1 MRFDS
6 KIFQRFIS
14 GQASDEEFEQVE
26 RYLSE
31 QPDIALAEFDTCEDT
46 LVSVLREGYE
56 NGQAPV
62 DFENGE
68 LNDPSWEIVA
78 QNLNRQFTL
87 ATRQLDIS
95 QYVDPPQSDEE
106 VGRIGNY
113 RLLKQIGSGGMG
125 IVFEAKPVD
134 SDHAVAIKL
143 MNPLLAAN
151 PEAAYRFRRESLAAA
166 KLTHDKIVKIS
177 EVDQA
182 SSIPFLVMELLRGE
196 SLAQRLRRDGR
207 LSADRIIDYSIQV
220 SEALEYAHARGIL
233 HRDIKPDN
241 IWIDEHDRVKLLDFG
256 LARTIDDQTGLT
268 QTGAILGTPKYMS
281 PEQAKGRNVDH
292 RSDLFSLGS
301 VMYEMLIGRPAFDR
315 ENFYSTILAVANDEV
330 TDFESKRLETNTG
343 LHRIVTRLLH
353 KDPEKRIGTA
363 TALKKEMEALDPSE
377 MLEPQAHVGRG
388 GGNNW
393 KSILLGF
400 AAAALLFCFS
410 IIIYVQTDRGT
421 LVIDAGDDVEVSV
434 VSETVKIRELGS
446 DKEYTLKVGE
456 NRLPSGAYEI
466 VVTDPATG
474 LELSTTHFSLKR
486 GGKELVNVGLKES
499 KTGVAA
505 SDGDGGSL
513 RGNPN
518 AIGISPNAP
527 ARSIAEAFSKERVT
541 ETLAIIPGE
550 GFNRQAL
557 LPSARPLGEVKNW
570 AIETKEH
577 RQTVT
582 QLDFNF
588 DGSLLA
594 SAGSDD
600 VVRIW
605 EYVGKTRRLKHIIP
619 MTGRIRMLRWSPVE
633 NAIITVVREHVS
645 TFESGEELVCLW
657 RVGES
662 VTLLDQLKQ
671 HVNQVAWSPSGTK
684 VAMEKGDRGSSQIGL
699 FNVSSGKF
707 HGIPNGGMTGEFTE
721 RPWSHDEKLFAVA
734 TIESVGES
742 QFKATLKIWD
752 LESKVLYHQIP
763 GVHKGVWAGH
773 KRVLGYAY
781 FSHSRAPNRFFEFLD
796 FETMQ
801 AQAKYKFVNDRFVVG
816 SATSNYL
823 GLQIVDDQKSVPD
836 SDPGKTIYI
845 VDCSKV
851 GTAEFQ
857 FKNLPQVKATNQRGD
872 SDSLAISVDGK
883 YALSRGMS
891 ISDSYEDE
899 NRELHRSIKWENL
912 IRVCGSTGRVAVP
925 YYVADADDNRFFE
938 LRVYKYGTGDLL
950 VSEKTPMFKN
960 ASLISFED
968 IKFSNNGK
976 KIAFLT
982 RARPAGNEST
992 ETQSCKII
1000 DLANGDVLANIEQE
1014 SVRTDTVHWSPD
1026 DKHLVFDDNN
1036 AVRIVNVASVDIAN
1050 TIELERIV
1058 AGRRRTGF
1066 STQTTVF
1073 GVTNDSVFLHCH
1085 NDRIVV
1091 APFDGDQTTTLLN
1104 NQTKLTFQDKTFS
1117 INEIETAAWN
1127 SATDSLAVAAEIVV
1141 REAKDESE
1149 KGTRHAVLVLK
1160 QSGNT
1165 ATIDKLLF
1173 MRSPRSVF
1181 VSDELCFELK
1191 YNNDGKHLI
1200 AINRPPSANNRFSR
1214 TNGDNYVRSIN
1225 LDSDESSFTRVTPVF
1240 KDVAPPEIIVRDDTI
1255 AYNFQGETHF
1265 KQLSSGNAET
1275 HSEQFEIHRLAF
1287 VHGNCVAT
1295 DGTRVCVFVR
1305 PENKEPNATIPSGH
1319 VSYLLEN
1326 SKPENND
1333 LKDVL
1338 FGAAEIIS
1346 LPEDADLNGMY
1357 LIELSADGTEFRT
1370 SPLSEAIQRFPQLV
1384 NDAIEPGFIE
1394 KVLGGSTKATKPV
1407 SGGINL
1413 DYPRRS
1419 ITEVLSPDTVGKEL
1433 AIEAGKAIGMYS
1445 QFVDPVK
1452 LPDIET
1458 WTIVSETR
1466 SYFSDMS
1473 FSMDGSLLAAGSSD
1487 NSVRIWE
1494 YEDQSRKLKHI
1505 LPLNGQVKH
1514 VSWSPVQNVLLVS
1527 CVNGDAGKV
1536 SIWHVDDRLTIIDQV
1551 PILAN
1556 SVAWSPGGTKVAIQ
1570 SDQVE
1575 FFDVS
1580 LGRFSKLEH
1589 QQIKGEFSKKAWS
1602 QDERYFAVSQKNET
1616 SKLEGGARVNTFTWE
1631 TFVYDLVEKRL
1642 HHSFQNARNA
1652 AWSSNSSRLAFEHT
1666 EQGAQKAERVEF
1678 WDMDEIEKISE
1689 HQLQNEE
1696 VVDWT
1701 STTNSFAIVQFSWSK
1716 EQNQLESSKL
1726 KTLDFSNVD
1735 QKQNALAFDWSSGDI
1750 NDSRRV
1756 NAVVGPN
1763 RHWACPSYFGI
1774 NDHLHQYQTPSFW
1787 GIENY
1792 ATMNKTGTRLVSF
1805 EQNYPNRD
1813 LYRIAVYESKN
1824 GKLIAQTEISIQPEK
1839 TARVSSMRVS
1849 DSGKY
1854 VYLVI
1859 SLSSQSA
1866 SGNRQTTFNT
1876 IMYDVNKNTTL
1887 FSFVDP
1893 PVLGDERYF
1902 TPDEKRLVDVGK
1914 THVNVLDVQ
1923 SGEVI
1928 HKFVRE
1934 EPQTG
1939 SRRSSYSSRFLKSL
1953 IHLNNQRL
1961 LWFVAERGDWKIIEC
1976 DLASAET
1983 KTVLSLG
1990 KMKEIAQSDRYS
2002 LDPIKLF
2009 WNEQSNCIVV
2019 AGRSTKLVPRES
2031 SPGRHSE
2038 KAYELLVIS
2047 LEGEVP
2053 VIKHSLKIDGFN
2065 QARMQSV
2072 HSVSGDLFYY
2082 RTIETIDDRDLATE
2096 HVFIDLS
2103 DLNAKPR
2110 RFTVDMGDLKLNGF
2124 SKSGILFAD
2133 QYRDTFKKVDVSGT
2147 VTSYK
2152 TKTRANLVYFA
2163 SDIYIFQNGRHLSYF
2178 DQTGKHNHSVVLDN
2192 DHGVAQQHWHGK
2204 IGADRFGPW
2213 VKKAPGEYLVT
2224 ISDAPEVG
2232 VITVPLDEAR
2242 SKYPELFWEK

>member
-62 DFENGE
+62 NFENGE

-134 SDHAVAIKL
+134 SDLSVAIKL

-196 SLAQRLRRDGR
+196 SLAQRLRRDDR
-207 LSADRIIDYSIQV
+207 LSADKIIDYSIQV

-241 IWIDEHDRVKLLDFG
+241 IWIDENEQVKLLDFG

-343 LHRIVTRLLH
+343 LHRIVTQLLH
-353 KDPEKRIGTA
+353 KAPEKRIESA
-363 TALKKEMEALDPSE
+363 TALKKELESVDPSE

-434 VSETVKIRELGS
+434 VNETVKIRELGS

-499 KTGVAA
+499 NTGVAA
-505 SDGDGGSL
+505 SDGDGRSL

-518 AIGISPNAP
+518 GIGISPNAP
-527 ARSIAEAFSKERVT
+527 ARSIT
-541 ETLAIIPGE
+541 EVLSPAKVGE
-550 GFNRQAL
+550 
-557 LPSARPLGEVKNW
+557 EW
-570 AIETKEH
+570 AITKNNPINEYSLISNPIELPNTTTWSLESRDSH
-577 RQTVT
+577 SPFSLWNTD
-582 QLDFNF
+582 LAFNH

-594 SAGSDD
+594 ASDQFGT
-600 VVRIW
+600 VRIW
-605 EYVGKTRRLKHIIP
+605 KYSSNGRELVHVIPNKLSKIRLA
-619 MTGRIRMLRWSPVE
+619 WSPVE
-633 NAIITVVREHVS
+633 NVLMVGCIAGNKGNVV
-645 TFESGEELVCLW
+645 LW
-657 RVGES
+657 RIGKS
-662 VTLLDQLKQ
+662 VTIIDQA
-671 HVNQVAWSPSGTK
+671 NAVAAELGWSPSGTK
-684 VAMEKGDRGSSQIGL
+684 IAIQVGRSSEAHVHLFDVSKGRL
-699 FNVSSGKF
+699 V
-707 HGIPNGGMTGEFTE
+707 GIPNQGIKGEITQ
-721 RPWSHDEKLFAVA
+721 RPWSFDERFFASSKSVNRSAFIEVYDIDANRSHHLFKDCRAAAWSAKSQLLVLWNESQTQYEFWDINSLKRVSIYGRNENEWALDFRSGNNKFAVLENYRRHTGNDKPLTIKTIDLEKVRNLDQTFAFDETIATKITTTSDVAIGNGGHWVASSPIGLSDHNHQAIDQSNWRSTFTAGSTLFNEAINFQSGIVATLQSRRNSDGSGDYRLVLHQIETGKQTGAIHLPVDESSSIRKFDTLKFSGPGNLLLYSVETSRKEPGVSTSNENDREYKLFVFDVRSKEMIFEYQFEEEAFPKGTFSPDEKLLF
-734 TIESVGES
+734 VGES
-742 QFKATLKIWD
+742 FKVLAFDLQTKQAVNEFSTSGSRTKMHPLAKQATILGCDDESVYWEASAGKAPMILRSNLKTEKTEIALDCAKIGFEEFNSIDYTSLDWCQ
-752 LESKVLYHQIP
+752 ESK
-763 GVHKGVWAGH
+763 
-773 KRVLGYAY
+773 
-781 FSHSRAPNRFFEFLD
+781 
-796 FETMQ
+796 T
-801 AQAKYKFVNDRFVVG
+801 
-816 SATSNYL
+816 
-823 GLQIVDDQKSVPD
+823 
-836 SDPGKTIYI
+836 
-845 VDCSKV
+845 
-851 GTAEFQ
+851 
-857 FKNLPQVKATNQRGD
+857 
-872 SDSLAISVDGK
+872 
-883 YALSRGMS
+883 
-891 ISDSYEDE
+891 
-899 NRELHRSIKWENL
+899 
-912 IRVCGSTGRVAVP
+912 
-925 YYVADADDNRFFE
+925 
-938 LRVYKYGTGDLL
+938 
-950 VSEKTPMFKN
+950 
-960 ASLISFED
+960 
-968 IKFSNNGK
+968 
-976 KIAFLT
+976 
-982 RARPAGNEST
+982 
-992 ETQSCKII
+992 
-1000 DLANGDVLANIEQE
+1000 
-1014 SVRTDTVHWSPD
+1014 
-1026 DKHLVFDDNN
+1026 
-1036 AVRIVNVASVDIAN
+1036 
-1050 TIELERIV
+1050 
-1058 AGRRRTGF
+1058 
-1066 STQTTVF
+1066 
-1073 GVTNDSVFLHCH
+1073 
-1085 NDRIVV
+1085 
-1091 APFDGDQTTTLLN
+1091 
-1104 NQTKLTFQDKTFS
+1104 
-1117 INEIETAAWN
+1117 
-1127 SATDSLAVAAEIVV
+1127 LAVAWGDSSAGYRVKALSLDQNEPTTLFEKAFKASAKPTKV
-1141 REAKDESE
+1141 RLS
-1149 KGTRHAVLVLK
+1149 
-1160 QSGNT
+1160 QSGKQLLFIEEKT
-1165 ATIDKLLF
+1165 SSGRRIAREDLMVYFYDLYPADDPEIDKLNGFGTL
-1173 MRSPRSVF
+1173 MSGNYF
-1181 VSDELCFELK
+1181 VTPIGEGFWIINEQYQMPYIVSQRYDLPTW
-1191 YNNDGKHLI
+1191 YWDGNKINERKDRIHPHLI
-1200 AINRPPSANNRFSR
+1200 QSHQDGTVIREWNALSFFDKSGNKSR
-1214 TNGDNYVRSIN
+1214 TVFLEESYQPSGTSWFGKLASERFGPWVKQAPGTYLVTISDYPDIGIVTEPLDEVRS
-1225 LDSDESSFTRVTPVF
+1225 
-1240 KDVAPPEIIVRDDTI
+1240 K
-1255 AYNFQGETHF
+1255 Y
-1265 KQLSSGNAET
+1265 
-1275 HSEQFEIHRLAF
+1275 
-1287 VHGNCVAT
+1287 
-1295 DGTRVCVFVR
+1295 
-1305 PENKEPNATIPSGH
+1305 
-1319 VSYLLEN
+1319 
-1326 SKPENND
+1326 
-1333 LKDVL
+1333 
-1338 FGAAEIIS
+1338 
-1346 LPEDADLNGMY
+1346 
-1357 LIELSADGTEFRT
+1357 
-1370 SPLSEAIQRFPQLV
+1370 PQLF
-1384 NDAIEPGFIE
+1384 A
-1394 KVLGGSTKATKPV
+1394 GSDNEGATSVTNHDSNGSK
-1407 SGGINL
+1407 GINL
-1413 DYPRRS
+1413 SHPRRS
-1419 ITEVLSPDTVGKEL
+1419 VTEVLSPDTVGKEL
-1433 AIEAGKAIGMYS
+1433 AIEPGKAIGMYS

-1466 SYFSDMS
+1466 TYFSDMS

-1527 CVNGDAGKV
+1527 CVNGDAGTV

-1556 SVAWSPGGTKVAIQ
+1556 SVAWSPSGTKVAIQ

-1580 LGRFSKLEH
+1580 LGRFSKLVQ

-1666 EQGAQKAERVEF
+1666 EPGAQKAERVEF

-1701 STTNSFAIVQFSWSK
+1701 STTNSFAIVQSSWSK
-1716 EQNQLESSKL
+1716 EPNQLESSKL

-1787 GIENY
+1787 GIGNY

-1805 EQNYPNRD
+1805 EENYPNRD
-1813 LYRIAVYESKN
+1813 LYRIAVYQSKN
-1824 GKLIAQTEISIQPEK
+1824 GKLITQSEIPIQPEK
-1839 TARVSSMRVS
+1839 RARVSSMRVS

-1859 SLSSQSA
+1859 SLSNQSA
-1866 SGNRQTTFNT
+1866 GGNRQTTFKT
-1876 IMYDVNKNTTL
+1876 IMYDVDKNTIL

-1923 SGEVI
+1923 TGEVI

-1939 SRRSSYSSRFLKSL
+1939 SRRFNYSSRFLKSL

-2019 AGRSTKLVPRES
+2019 AGRSTKLVPSES
-2031 SPGRHSE
+2031 GPGRHSE

-2047 LEGEVP
+2047 LEGEAP
-2053 VIKHSLKIDGFN
+2053 VIKHSLNIDGFN

-2072 HSVSGDLFYY
+2072 HSESGDLFYY

-2110 RFTVDMGDLKLNGF
+2110 RFTVDLGDFKLNGF

-2133 QYRDTFKKVDVSGT
+2133 QNSQTFKTVDVNGT

-2192 DHGVAQQHWHGK
+2192 DYGAAQQHWHGK

-2224 ISDAPEVG
+2224 ISDDPEVG
-2232 VITVPLDEAR
+2232 VVTVPLDEAR
-2242 SKYPELFWEK
+2242 LKYPELFWEK